1 MKNLDL
7 NAYGV
12 NEMSHQE
19 MVETDGGGIITGLVI
34 AAIIIVGAV
43 SSSCTYAPDQSKTIN
58 VNVQVNNDSTSN
70 QQQGGGTSNVG
81 NRR

>member
-12 NEMSHQE
+12 SEMSRQE
-19 MVETDGGGIITGLVI
+19 MVETDGGGFLLGLLVVAVI
-34 AAIIIVGAV
+34 AVVATGCSV
-43 SSSCTYAPDQSKTIN
+43 DNSKTVN

-70 QQQGGGTSNVG
+70 QQQGGGAG
-81 NRR
+81 R